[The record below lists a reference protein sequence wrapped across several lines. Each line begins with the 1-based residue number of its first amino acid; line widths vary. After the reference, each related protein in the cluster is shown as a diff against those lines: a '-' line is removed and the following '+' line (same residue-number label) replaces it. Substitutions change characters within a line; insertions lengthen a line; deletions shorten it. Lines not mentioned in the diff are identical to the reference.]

1 MLIMQGNLFMTEKRL
16 YGIRGATV
24 VENTASSIYEQVER
38 MCSSLFRENGIQAE
52 DIVSIQF
59 TVTQD
64 LDALNPATALRRS
77 DCRMDISS
85 CALFCAAEPF
95 VKGGLQHVIRILV
108 TAYLEQGAIPKHIFQ
123 NGAEILRPDLGLE
136 K

>member
-1 MLIMQGNLFMTEKRL
+1 MTGKRL

-24 VENTASSIYEQVER
+24 VENTASSIHEQTVR

-77 DCRMDISS
+77 DCGMDISS
-85 CALFCAAEPF
+85 CALFCAAEPC

-108 TAYLEQGAIPKHIFQ
+108 TAYLEQGTIPKHVYQ
-123 NGAEILRPDLGLE
+123 NGAEILRPDFVPQ